1 MLLQA
6 QHVTKFF
13 GNYQALNDVSISI
26 REGSIFGL
34 LGPNGAGK
42 TTLIR
47 IITRIYAAD
56 SGKVLFKGQELTEND
71 VLKIGY
77 LPEERGLY
85 KKMKVG
91 DHLMYL
97 AQLKGLEY
105 GDALKKIKS
114 WLERFDAGNWWDK
127 KVEELSKGMQQK
139 VQFIASVVH
148 NPSLIILDEPFTG
161 FDPVNINLI
170 KKEILQL
177 RDNGCTIIFSTH
189 RMDSVEELCDDIAL
203 INKSRKILEGPKQG
217 VKEEFK
223 QNIFEIEHRGNLP
236 DLNGSVSLVKST
248 PVSHDTLK
256 TTLQSN
262 GEISHNDIL
271 RKLIDQVEII
281 SFMERLP
288 SINEIFIK
296 KVQERMP
303 EPGA

>member
-1 MLLQA
+1 
-6 QHVTKFF
+6 
-13 GNYQALNDVSISI
+13 
-26 REGSIFGL
+26 
-34 LGPNGAGK
+34 
-42 TTLIR
+42 
-47 IITRIYAAD
+47 
-56 SGKVLFKGQELTEND
+56 
-71 VLKIGY
+71 
-77 LPEERGLY
+77 
-85 KKMKVG
+85 
-91 DHLMYL
+91 
-97 AQLKGLEY
+97 
-105 GDALKKIKS
+105 
-114 WLERFDAGNWWDK
+114 
-127 KVEELSKGMQQK
+127 
-139 VQFIASVVH
+139 
-148 NPSLIILDEPFTG
+148 
-161 FDPVNINLI
+161 
-170 KKEILQL
+170 
-177 RDNGCTIIFSTH
+177 
-189 RMDSVEELCDDIAL
+189 MDSVEELCDDIAL